1 VPPKPQTQDPDR
13 PLSERERELIRRLL
27 RWEELPAGFK
37 AALTDY
43 VSVNGSLHVSSMP
56 TLKGEEWREVT
67 TFTNSWVNHTAVTQ
81 ESAAFYRDALG
92 IVHLK
97 GLIKSGTITASAF
110 TLPEGYRPPLTK
122 RFACPSA
129 GAFGQCDVGADGTVT
144 PAVGNNANFDLSGV
158 QFRAA

>member
-1 VPPKPQTQDPDR
+1 MLT
-13 PLSERERELIRRLL
+13 ERERALAKKLFSD
-27 RWEELPAGFK
+27 PAGLPQEFK
-37 AALTDY
+37 SWVADY
-43 VSVNGSLHVSSMP
+43 ASTNGSLHVSSMP
-56 TLKGEEWREVT
+56 TLKGEEWREVGAT
-67 TFTNSWVNHTAVTQ
+67 GQPAFTNSWVNHTAVTQ

-97 GLIKSGTITASAF
+97 GLIKSGTIGTSAF

-129 GAFGQCDVGADGTVT
+129 GAYGQCDVGADGTVV